1 MQVINLNKNGEV
13 IPDLSKVKLPKELN
27 DLVWRI
33 IYRKEDTDD
42 VETAQGHVHT
52 LGKAGVR

>member
-27 DLVWRI
+27 DLVWKI
-33 IYRKEDTDD
+33 IYRKEDTDEED
-42 VETAQGHVHT
+42 S
-52 LGKAGVR
+52 

>member
-33 IYRKEDTDD
+33 IYRKEDTDEED
-42 VETAQGHVHT
+42 S
-52 LGKAGVR
+52 

>member
-13 IPDLSKVKLPKELN
+13 IPDLSEVKLPKELN

-33 IYRKEDTDD
+33 IYRKEETDEIQR
-42 VETAQGHVHT
+42 V
-52 LGKAGVR
+52 

>member
-33 IYRKEDTDD
+33 IYRKEDTYEEDRQRLKMASRF
-42 VETAQGHVHT
+42 VSN
-52 LGKAGVR
+52 RN

>member
-13 IPDLSKVKLPKELN
+13 IHDLSKVKLPKELN

-33 IYRKEDTDD
+33 IYRKEDKN
-42 VETAQGHVHT
+42 EAQRV
-52 LGKAGVR
+52 

>member
-1 MQVINLNKNGEV
+1 MQVINLNKHGEV

-33 IYRKEDTDD
+33 IYRKEPEREGE
-42 VETAQGHVHT
+42 VIYR
-52 LGKAGVR
+52 KVRN

>member
-13 IPDLSKVKLPKELN
+13 IPDLSKVKLPTELN

-33 IYRKEDTDD
+33 IYRKEDTD
-42 VETAQGHVHT
+42 ENLRALQ
-52 LGKAGVR
+52 R

>member
-27 DLVWRI
+27 DLVWEI
-33 IYRKEDTDD
+33 IYRKEDTD
-42 VETAQGHVHT
+42 EAQRV
-52 LGKAGVR
+52 

>member
-33 IYRKEDTDD
+33 IYRKEPDHEAE
-42 VETAQGHVHT
+42 VIQRE
-52 LGKAGVR
+52 VRN

>member
-27 DLVWRI
+27 DLIWRI
-33 IYRKEDTDD
+33 IYRKEDTDEED
-42 VETAQGHVHT
+42 D
-52 LGKAGVR
+52 

>member
-13 IPDLSKVKLPKELN
+13 IPDLSKVKLPQELN
-27 DLVWRI
+27 DLIWNI

-42 VETAQGHVHT
+42 VETTQRHVN
-52 LGKAGVR
+52 

>member
-1 MQVINLNKNGEV
+1 MQVINLNKHGEV

-33 IYRKEDTDD
+33 ICRKEDTDEEND
-42 VETAQGHVHT
+42 
-52 LGKAGVR
+52 

>member
-1 MQVINLNKNGEV
+1 MQVINLNKHGEV

-33 IYRKEDTDD
+33 IYRKEDTDEED
-42 VETAQGHVHT
+42 S
-52 LGKAGVR
+52 

>member
-1 MQVINLNKNGEV
+1 MQVINLNKHGEV

-42 VETAQGHVHT
+42 VETA
-52 LGKAGVR
+52 

>member
-33 IYRKEDTDD
+33 FYRKEDTDEE
-42 VETAQGHVHT
+42 VS
-52 LGKAGVR
+52 